1 MEGGLKRRNDLEGLE
16 ILREF
21 HDFELTKIEPDEELV
36 GLCRKLID
44 LVTERHKRE
53 DAERGS

>member
-1 MEGGLKRRNDLEGLE
+1 MDRLKRRNDLDMLE

-21 HDFELTKIEPDEELV
+21 HDWELGQDEPCQELV
-36 GLCRKLID
+36 DKIRELVR

-53 DAERGS
+53 DAEAKR